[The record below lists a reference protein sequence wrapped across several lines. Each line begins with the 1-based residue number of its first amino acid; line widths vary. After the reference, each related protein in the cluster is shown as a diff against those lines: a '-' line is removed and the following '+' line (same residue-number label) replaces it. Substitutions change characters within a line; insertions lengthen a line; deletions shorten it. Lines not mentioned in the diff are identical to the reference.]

1 MGLKKRFQNILRAL
15 KQRWGA
21 SETKT
26 KMWDQEYAGGRWDHC
41 ERTPGAY
48 VYECVE
54 KYCRQGSVLDL
65 GCGSG
70 NTGNELNAGRYGSY
84 VGMDISAVAVEKA
97 AKRSQESGRGH
108 KNQYVTGDII
118 TFAPAQKHDVILFRE
133 SIYYV
138 PLVKLKSVLVRYRE
152 FLREGGVF
160 VVDVST
166 RGTKKGDKYRALMEE
181 NFQIVERF
189 SPPGSDDFILIFR

>member
-1 MGLKKRFQNILRAL
+1 MNLKRKFQNVLRAL

-21 SETKT
+21 SEAKT

-41 ERTPGAY
+41 ERTPGAH
-48 VYECVE
+48 VYQCVE
-54 KYCRQGSVLDL
+54 KYCGNGSVLDL

-70 NTGNELNAGRYGSY
+70 NTGNELDAARYGQY

-97 AKRSQESGRGH
+97 AQRSRDNGRGQ
-108 KNQYVTGDII
+108 KNQYVVGDII
-118 TFAPAQKHDVILFRE
+118 TFVPAQKHDVILFRE

-138 PLVKLKSVLVRYRE
+138 PLVKLKSVLVRYRDH
-152 FLREGGVF
+152 LRDGGVF

-166 RGTKKGDKYRALMEE
+166 RGTNKADKYRALMEE
-181 NFQIVERF
+181 HFQVVERS
-189 SPPGSDDFILIFR
+189 SPPGSGDFILIFR

>member
-1 MGLKKRFQNILRAL
+1 MDLTKKFRNVLRAL

-21 SETKT
+21 ADTKT

-54 KYCRQGSVLDL
+54 KYCRNGSVLDL

-70 NTGNELNAGRYGSY
+70 NTGNELNADRYGTY
-84 VGMDISAVAVEKA
+84 TGMDISAVAVEKA
-97 AKRSQESGRGH
+97 AKRSQEGGRGA
-108 KNQYVTGDII
+108 KNNYVVGDII
-118 TFAPAQKHDVILFRE
+118 TFTPDRKHDVILFRE

-138 PLVKLKSVLVRYRE
+138 PLVKLKGVLARYRE
-152 FLREGGVF
+152 FLNAGGVF

-166 RGTKKGDKYRALMEE
+166 RGTKSGDKYRALMEE
-181 NFQIVERF
+181 NFQVVERF
-189 SPPGSDDFILIFR
+189 SPPGSGDFILIFR